1 MISGIQIAN
10 RSRHVVA
17 DQPSLPMTANL
28 LRHRTRNPLGVA
40 QTTIIIGLL
49 LSPAFFKIY
58 YDCVARSETISEY
71 QTGRSL
77 ILSKVE
83 AAAGN
88 HDVVTLLHYHRKYA
102 GCVTD
107 THFIGVLNQALAK
120 ATAHEAELELTVSK
134 HLDLMRHREEI
145 AARNDPHQA
154 SPREIDK
161 VSQPRLSLLPR

>member
-1 MISGIQIAN
+1 M
-10 RSRHVVA
+10 
-17 DQPSLPMTANL
+17 
-28 LRHRTRNPLGVA
+28 
-40 QTTIIIGLL
+40 GLL

-58 YDCVARSETISEY
+58 FDYAARSETISEY

-83 AAAGN
+83 AAVES
-88 HDVVTLLHYHRKYA
+88 HDVVTLLHLHRKYA
-102 GCVTD
+102 GCVPD
-107 THFIGVLNQALAK
+107 THFIGILKQALAK
-120 ATAHEAELELTVSK
+120 ATAHETELELTVSK

-154 SPREIDK
+154 SPREIDI

>member
-1 MISGIQIAN
+1 
-10 RSRHVVA
+10 
-17 DQPSLPMTANL
+17 MTATL

-49 LSPAFFKIY
+49 LSPAFFKTY
-58 YDCVARSETISEY
+58 YDCAARAETISEY
-71 QTGRSL
+71 QTGRTF
-77 ILSKVE
+77 ILSKVD
-83 AAAGN
+83 AAVEN
-88 HDVVTLLHYHRKYA
+88 HDVATLLYLHRKYA

-107 THFIGVLNQALAK
+107 THFMGILKEALAK
-120 ATAHEAELELTVSK
+120 ASAHETELELTVSK